1 MTVSGGLFNV
11 LLGSVTALSVADFD
25 GTDRWLELVVE
36 GETLNPRV
44 RIVSVPYAIQSEWA
58 KNAPWGGL
66 TGMPAGFA
74 DGVDNDTTYSAG
86 TGLTLVGTTFSAD
99 ITYLQQRV
107 TGTCASGNAIRVVNQ
122 DGTVTCEPTG
132 SGDIT
137 AVYTGTGLTGGGTSG
152 DVTLNVDTTAIQQRV
167 TGTCAGGNAIRV
179 VNRDG
184 TVTCEPTGSGDI
196 AAVYTGTGLTGGG
209 ISGDVT
215 LNVDTTAIQQRVTG
229 TCVGGNA
236 VRVINQDGTVTCEP
250 TGSGDIT
257 AVYSGTGLTGGG
269 ISGDVTLNVD
279 TTAIQ
284 QRVTG
289 TCVGGNAIRVVN
301 QDGTVTCE
309 ADDDTLGTL
318 SCTNS
323 QVAVWNQ
330 GAGQWQ
336 CNTLAGGPY
345 WTLTGNAGTT
355 SGPNFLGTTD
365 GVSLTLAVSS
375 TVALRLEPTVSTP
388 NVIGGH
394 ISNTVTSG
402 VVGATIGGGGASGSA
417 NTASGD
423 YATVGGGNQNTASDY
438 AATVG
443 GGYSNTASNAFATV
457 GGGESNTANNAF
469 ATVGGGES
477 NTASNAFATVGG
489 GAFNTASST
498 YATVGGGGINTA
510 SATYATVGGGQSNT
524 ASNAFATVGGGYE
537 NTASGNYATIGG
549 GLRNSAIYSA
559 TVGGGIDN
567 SASHQYATVGGGKLN
582 TASAD
587 YATVGGGSSNI
598 ASGEEATIGGG
609 YENTASGKQAT
620 VGGGDYNTASSLRAT
635 VGGGSSNT
643 ASGSFATVGGGDYN
657 TASSL
662 RATVGGGY
670 DNAASGDYAAVGG
683 GSSNT
688 ASSLRATVGGGY
700 SNTASQ
706 NYATVPGGYYAQ
718 ASLYGQMA

>member
-196 AAVYTGTGLTGGG
+196 AAVYT
-209 ISGDVT
+209 
-215 LNVDTTAIQQRVTG
+215 
-229 TCVGGNA
+229 
-236 VRVINQDGTVTCEP
+236 
-250 TGSGDIT
+250 
-257 AVYSGTGLTGGG
+257 GTGLTGGG

-635 VGGGSSNT
+635 VGGG
-643 ASGSFATVGGGDYN
+643 
-657 TASSL
+657 
-662 RATVGGGY
+662 Y